1 MFDVS
6 NSDNGGD
13 SKMVKELH
21 DEKLQER
28 VMLLAR
34 FMKDEDLVQIAL
46 ELGLNGR
53 VAEYRE
59 RYEEAKKRGLSFYL
73 PSEERER
80 LITEIAEK
88 TADDKLVE
96 IFNKLKPSD
105 HLTDVG
111 CFRGKYYTY
120 YEGKELL
127 LHGSWDE
134 VKRDVFEALEQT
146 KERGY
151 AFLKA
156 IIALTKEILEKRDI
170 EYCYLFGPSYS
181 DILKA
186 MRAELGR
193 FVTPSPRD
201 FAVLKACQIY
211 YKSGSR
217 RYPGHS
223 IPLEILPA
231 VEEALK
237 EWKLKKTITL

>member
-1 MFDVS
+1 M
-6 NSDNGGD
+6 
-13 SKMVKELH
+13 MVEEPRN
-21 DEKLQER
+21 EKLRER
-28 VMLLAR
+28 LMLLAR
-34 FMKDEDLVQIAL
+34 FMRDEDLVQIAL
-46 ELGLNGR
+46 ELGLDER
-53 VAEYRE
+53 VTEYRKH
-59 RYEEAKKRGLSFYL
+59 YEETRKRDFSFYL
-73 PSEERER
+73 PSEERRR
-80 LITEIAEK
+80 LIAETAEK
-88 TADDKLVE
+88 ISDEKLAE
-96 IFNKLKPSD
+96 IFNKLKPKD
-105 HLTDVG
+105 RLTDIG

-120 YEGKELL
+120 YEGEEFL

-156 IIALTKEILEKRDI
+156 IITLTKEMLKKRDI

-181 DILKA
+181 DILRV
-186 MRAELGR
+186 MRTELGR
-193 FVTPSPRD
+193 FVAPSPRD

-231 VEEALK
+231 VEEALE
-237 EWKLKKTITL
+237 EWKLRRR

>member
-1 MFDVS
+1 
-6 NSDNGGD
+6 
-13 SKMVKELH
+13 MVEELQE
-21 DEKLQER
+21 EKLR
-28 VMLLAR
+28 GRMMLLAR
-34 FMKDEDLVQIAL
+34 FMRDEDLVEIAL
-46 ELGLNGR
+46 ELGLTEC

-59 RYEEAKKRGLSFYL
+59 RYEAAKRSGSRFYL
-73 PSEERER
+73 PYGERER
-80 LITEIAEK
+80 LIEAIARKITDEK
-88 TADDKLVE
+88 LAEV
-96 IFNKLKPSD
+96 FNRLKPED
-105 HLTDVG
+105 RLTDVR

-120 YEGKELL
+120 YGGGEFLL
-127 LHGSWDE
+127 RGSWDE

-156 IIALTKEILEKRDI
+156 IITLTKVMMKKRDI
-170 EYCYLFGPSYS
+170 EYCYLYGPSYS
-181 DILKA
+181 DILRV

-193 FVTPSPRD
+193 FVAPSPRD

-231 VEEALK
+231 VEEALE
-237 EWKLKKTITL
+237 EWKLRRRL

>member
-1 MFDVS
+1 MA
-6 NSDNGGD
+6 
-13 SKMVKELH
+13 KELQ
-21 DEKLQER
+21 DERLRER
-28 VMLLAR
+28 LMLLAR
-34 FMKDEDLVQIAL
+34 FMRDKDLIQIAL
-46 ELGLNGR
+46 ELGLDGR
-53 VAEYRE
+53 VTEYKR
-59 RYEEAKKRGLSFYL
+59 RYEESRRRGYSFYL
-73 PSEERER
+73 PSEERRR

-88 TADDKLVE
+88 ITDEKLAE
-96 IFNKLKPSD
+96 IFNKLKPED
-105 HLTDVG
+105 RLTDIG

-120 YEGKELL
+120 YEGGELL

-134 VKRDVFEALEQT
+134 VKRDVFDALEQT
-146 KERGY
+146 KKRGY

-156 IIALTKEILEKRDI
+156 IIKLTKEMLKKRDI

-181 DILKA
+181 DILRV

-193 FVTPSPRD
+193 FVAPSPRD

-231 VEEALK
+231 VEEALE
-237 EWKLKKTITL
+237 EWKLRRR